1 MNTDTLVFLGIFWF
15 AGLFIGWFF
24 RNGISVIG
32 IIVMLCL
39 LPVFTIVST
48 INWWPLTTAFVVGL
62 LIHTWKPLY
71 RKLQQL

>member
-1 MNTDTLVFLGIFWF
+1 MNSDTLVFLGIFWF

-24 RNGISVIG
+24 RNGISLLG
-32 IIVMLCL
+32 IIVLLCL

-48 INWWPLTTAFVVGL
+48 INWWPLTLSFVVGL